1 LNKKMKAVYIVAQGD
16 RMSAE
21 EEAALAEVMNLLQ
34 TEPEPPSG
42 QAGGI
47 APTAPGPDI
56 PALREQLAVLVST
69 GKAKEAIGVQLTHE
83 QVKCLSD
90 KEVEKSTKRYE
101 TYVGS
106 KTTESLIDSFIF
118 FVSKAVGMTLNIK
131 DIDAY
136 QKELRNDYILNKEL
150 SNLAGNLAL
159 KCGRLLAA
167 ANAALITTKH
177 IDFNSHLDRKAEVKL
192 EEIPQQQSSTPAE

>member
-1 LNKKMKAVYIVAQGD
+1 M
-16 RMSAE
+16 
-21 EEAALAEVMNLLQ
+21 
-34 TEPEPPSG
+34 T
-42 QAGGI
+42 
-47 APTAPGPDI
+47 
-56 PALREQLAVLVST
+56 
-69 GKAKEAIGVQLTHE
+69 
-83 QVKCLSD
+83 
-90 KEVEKSTKRYE
+90 KEVEKFTKRYE

-118 FVSKAVGMTLNIK
+118 LVTKAVGMSVNIK

-136 QKELRNDYILNKEL
+136 QKELRNDYIINKEL

-159 KCGRLLAA
+159 KCGRFLAA

-177 IDFNSHLDRKAEVKL
+177 IDFNSHLERKAEVKL